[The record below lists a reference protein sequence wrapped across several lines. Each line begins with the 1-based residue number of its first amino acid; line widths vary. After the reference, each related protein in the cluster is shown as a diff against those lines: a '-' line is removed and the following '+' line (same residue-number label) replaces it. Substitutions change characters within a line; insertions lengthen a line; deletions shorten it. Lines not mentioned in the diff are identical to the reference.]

1 MNVFC
6 LGFCSLFLLAN
17 TAAWLGAPRLLN
29 RHAYLASYLTG
40 FTIMTGY
47 WALLYLVWTPL
58 LGLPYPPPLL
68 GAQACVL
75 GARTN
80 TKIKTYLGSKC
91 HYWFNLFLF
100 VSIVPIPECL
110 ALGCSGGGG
119 SCGWSHLV
127 PVPSLLAG

>member
-68 GAQACVL
+68 GAQACAL
-75 GARTN
+75 WAGTN

-91 HYWFNLFLF
+91 HFLVQPIF
-100 VSIVPIPECL
+100 V
-110 ALGCSGGGG
+110 
-119 SCGWSHLV
+119 H
-127 PVPSLLAG
+127 

>member
-68 GAQACVL
+68 GAQASAVHSVP
-75 GARTN
+75 AQIH
-80 TKIKTYLGSKC
+80 KIRN
-91 HYWFNLFLF
+91 F
-100 VSIVPIPECL
+100 
-110 ALGCSGGGG
+110 
-119 SCGWSHLV
+119 
-127 PVPSLLAG
+127 